1 MRRLLLLSCL
11 TLAGCELGELLNPTP
26 MCSKR
31 IAVDTLGWVV
41 IIKNG
46 VRTDSLPA
54 TGNAR
59 EVCTTTRH
67 TTP

>member
-1 MRRLLLLSCL
+1 MRRLALALTL
-11 TLAGCELGELLNPTP
+11 TLAGCELDELLHPTP
-26 MCSKR
+26 MCPKR
-31 IAVDTLGWVV
+31 VAVDTLGWIV

>member
-1 MRRLLLLSCL
+1 MRRLALALTL

-26 MCSKR
+26 MCPKR
-31 IAVDTLGWVV
+31 VAVDTLGWIV
-41 IIKNG
+41 ITQNG
-46 VRTDSLPA
+46 VRDSLPM

>member
-1 MRRLLLLSCL
+1 MRFALVLCL
-11 TLAGCELGELLNPTP
+11 FVSGCELGELLNPTP
-26 MCSKR
+26 MCPKR

-41 IIKNG
+41 ITKNG
-46 VRTDSLPA
+46 VRTDSLPM

-67 TTP
+67 TTS

>member
-1 MRRLLLLSCL
+1 MRGLLLLSVAFL
-11 TLAGCELGELLNPTP
+11 TGCELGELLNPTP
-26 MCSKR
+26 MCPKR
-31 IAVDTLGWVV
+31 VAVDTLGWIV

-59 EVCTTTRH
+59 EVCTTTRQVA
-67 TTP
+67 P